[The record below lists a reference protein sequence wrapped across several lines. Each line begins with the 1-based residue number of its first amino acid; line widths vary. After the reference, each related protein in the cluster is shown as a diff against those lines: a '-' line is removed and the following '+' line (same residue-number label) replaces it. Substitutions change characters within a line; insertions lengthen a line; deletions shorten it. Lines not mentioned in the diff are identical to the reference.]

1 MRLTVSSRCTTC
13 GHCRAFCRAGLSAHS
28 SAVFCSKARW
38 NGSAAEPLDDG
49 LRRGGV
55 ALHHGVDHSRGVPPD
70 RRGGQQGQL
79 QEGQRLAVGEL
90 ARRLGGRR
98 GDRVMTQLLQHR
110 LDPLLHRAVAGQRAA
125 GRAHPLAQRQE
136 LMEDLVRGGENVRQ
150 DGGEVSGVADRV
162 LQAVKGH
169 GPHSVREHVGVG
181 LPEEGTRRLAVE
193 GETRVTDEAAEVV
206 EVPGRVGGGDVGEQV
221 TVARAAPLRERDGLR
236 QVALLVLAGG
246 RHGHALPE
254 GLSLGAAGE
263 AAHRRAAAGAAR
275 VPADYVEPAAGDGVQ
290 RPALLGNGGHA
301 GVSGPAGIDEQRA
314 DPLTGMAG
322 EVTDR
327 PTA

>member
-1 MRLTVSSRCTTC
+1 M
-13 GHCRAFCRAGLSAHS
+13 
-28 SAVFCSKARW
+28 
-38 NGSAAEPLDDG
+38 
-49 LRRGGV
+49 
-55 ALHHGVDHSRGVPPD
+55 
-70 RRGGQQGQL
+70 
-79 QEGQRLAVGEL
+79 EG
-90 ARRLGGRR
+90 
-98 GDRVMTQLLQHR
+98 
-110 LDPLLHRAVAGQRAA
+110 
-125 GRAHPLAQRQE
+125 
-136 LMEDLVRGGENVRQ
+136 LVRGGEDARQ
-150 DGGEVSGVADRV
+150 EGGEVGGVADRV
-162 LQAVKGH
+162 LHAVKGH
-169 GPHSVREHVGVG
+169 GPHSVREQVGVG
-181 LPEEGTRRLAVE
+181 LSEEATCRLAVE
-193 GETRVTDEAAEVV
+193 GQTRVTDEAAEVV

-221 TVARAAPLRERDGLR
+221 TVARAAPLRQRDGLR

-322 EVTDR
+322 EVTDHRQRDGSSAVLR
-327 PTA
+327 PVQRNGHPRALQLRTAAGPADRRGRRGALGCISGRGDRREGRDRCPRGQNRNGQSAPTVEPPRSRRGSPVWCGAFHGARSFRRRRPGKSKCPSCGVLGAPDTYCRQPTRPMCRGDVSGVEIRWR